1 MATARTGSDEND
13 EPAHF
18 RGPGR
23 PARISREQIV
33 AVARRIPQGELTM
46 GAVANALGVS
56 RKALH
61 YYVGDREGLINLV
74 VADLYESHLAAV
86 SLPGDADWQTVLR
99 MWARAIR
106 DGVVKVGIAATYVQ
120 LRGPSGAASMDLT
133 ERVIKTMLDA
143 GFDNVLARRALS
155 AISNIAFA
163 AANFALL
170 KQQHGIY
177 PQESE
182 LGAALA
188 QAFEGDFPALR
199 QVLATVQSEDSG
211 GFEFELNLM
220 LRGLEHALA
229 ESMKDDSS
237 TRRRRD

>member
-1 MATARTGSDEND
+1 MLTPRPGNDENI
-13 EPAHF
+13 EPA
-18 RGPGR
+18 RYKVPGR
-23 PARISREQIV
+23 PPRISREQIV
-33 AVARRIPQGELTM
+33 AAARLIPRGELTM
-46 GAVANALGVS
+46 GAVADALGVS

-74 VADLYESHLAAV
+74 VAELYESQLAAV

-99 MWARAIR
+99 AWARAIR
-106 DGVVKVGIAATYVQ
+106 EGVAKVGVAPTYVQ
-120 LRGPSGAASMDLT
+120 LRGPSGTASMDLAEHVT
-133 ERVIKTMLDA
+133 QSLLDA

-170 KQQHGIY
+170 EQQHGTY
-177 PQESE
+177 PHESE

-188 QAFEGDFPALR
+188 QASEGDFPALR

-220 LRGLEHALA
+220 VTALELALA
-229 ESMKDDSS
+229 ESLKE
-237 TRRRRD
+237 R